1 MIDDISYATVG
12 FTDRNLEEAFDVIAE
27 AGFPQVELTCNP
39 PHVDHPLKPDEISHV
54 LNLSNKSGVRI
65 RTIHAPTMPVAL
77 GIPDKDSWKISM
89 AALEKFIH
97 IASDLGAT
105 DMVIHPVASSG
116 YIENARNPDVF
127 QEIKNAVPLSL
138 DYLLP
143 IAEKLKVCINL
154 ENLPY
159 NDIPYP
165 YINMKELRP
174 LVDQYPSDYLGLILD
189 TGHVGILG
197 DNMVDEITIA
207 GSRLRGTHIHDVNRP
222 NGTDHIAPKRGF
234 LNWESLLQTLQ
245 KIQYSGPYTFETNI
259 PKENETTKSLAIY
272 VREFANS
279 WLT

>member
-207 GSRLRGTHIHDVNRP
+207 GSRLRGTHIHDVARP
-222 NGTDHIAPKRGF
+222 KGTDQIAPKRGF

>member
-12 FTDRNLEEAFDVIAE
+12 FTDRSIENAFDVIAE

-39 PHVDHPLKPDEISHV
+39 PHVDHPLKPDEISHI

-65 RTIHAPTMPVAL
+65 RTIHGPTMPVAL

-116 YIENARNPDVF
+116 YIENAKSPDVF
-127 QEIKNAVPLSL
+127 EEIKNAVPHSL

-159 NDIPYP
+159 NDMPYP

-189 TGHVGILG
+189 TGHVGVLG

-207 GSRLRGTHIHDVNRP
+207 GSRLKGTHIHDVDRP
-222 NGTDHIAPKRGF
+222 KGTDHIAPKRGF

-245 KIQYSGPYTFETNI
+245 KIQYSGPYTFETVT

>member
-12 FTDRNLEEAFDVIAE
+12 FTDRNLEKAFDVIAE
-27 AGFPQVELTCNP
+27 SGFPQVELTCNP
-39 PHVDHPLKPDEISHV
+39 PHVDHPLKPDEISHI
-54 LNLSNKSGVRI
+54 LNLSNKSGIRI
-65 RTIHAPTMPVAL
+65 RTIHGPTMPVAL

-159 NDIPYP
+159 NDIP
-165 YINMKELRP
+165 
-174 LVDQYPSDYLGLILD
+174 
-189 TGHVGILG
+189 
-197 DNMVDEITIA
+197 
-207 GSRLRGTHIHDVNRP
+207 
-222 NGTDHIAPKRGF
+222 
-234 LNWESLLQTLQ
+234 
-245 KIQYSGPYTFETNI
+245 
-259 PKENETTKSLAIY
+259 
-272 VREFANS
+272 
-279 WLT
+279 

>member
-1 MIDDISYATVG
+1 
-12 FTDRNLEEAFDVIAE
+12 
-27 AGFPQVELTCNP
+27 
-39 PHVDHPLKPDEISHV
+39 
-54 LNLSNKSGVRI
+54 
-65 RTIHAPTMPVAL
+65 MPVAL

-207 GSRLRGTHIHDVNRP
+207 GSRLRGTHIHDVDRP
-222 NGTDHIAPKRGF
+222 KGTDHIAPKRGF